1 MVAPAAPT
9 IPAKAITIRRRRGKD
24 QDVKRLSGVMA
35 VAAREMNVH
44 DGLCSRARIML

>member
-1 MVAPAAPT
+1 
-9 IPAKAITIRRRRGKD
+9 
-24 QDVKRLSGVMA
+24 LSGVMA